1 MGTRTT
7 NYIGF
12 YGHLAIL
19 ALKITPYISR
29 IMRVYIVWVK
39 NLAKHFIFLPN
50 RMFCQYLTRWHFCEV
65 LTKWQVNM
73 TLQFLV
79 MCFCG
84 LSRDTFFTS
93 FLWAS
98 RKLHWFNFEAWFFTN
113 LSQSSLTIKTN
124 INTIKFSTELKS
136 TKVSWKSQLYKC
148 ILLSL
153 MRWLRP

>member
-1 MGTRTT
+1 MG
-7 NYIGF
+7 NE
-12 YGHLAIL
+12 
-19 ALKITPYISR
+19 
-29 IMRVYIVWVK
+29 VYIVWVN
-39 NLAKHFIFLPN
+39 NLVKHFIFFPN

-79 MCFCG
+79 MCFYG